1 MNDKLTALL
10 KFLKEL
16 LEKKF
21 TGSIKINFH
30 KGNVCND
37 EVEKVIK
44 EKIV

>member
-10 KFLKEL
+10 KFLKRLFEN
-16 LEKKF
+16 KF

-30 KGNVCND
+30 KGNICND